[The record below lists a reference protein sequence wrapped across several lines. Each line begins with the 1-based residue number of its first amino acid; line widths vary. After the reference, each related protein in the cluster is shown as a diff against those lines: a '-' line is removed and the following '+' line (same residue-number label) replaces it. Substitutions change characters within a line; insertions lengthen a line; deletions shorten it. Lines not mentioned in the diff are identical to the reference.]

1 MYSFDPSVNLGG
13 IDLNSFRLQQPGKYA
28 FENIVKTENTSPS
41 TVDKGDSFER
51 ILNTMLDPTRRKQAL
66 EDTLEFQNRQQA
78 AAAPYNMLYKGLDT
92 LSKLP
97 EQISGRA
104 ADRAMNIVLGARNA
118 TEAYN
123 QAAAS
128 YPRTNFQSTASPVQ
142 RNYFT

>member
-1 MYSFDPSVNLGG
+1 MNV
-13 IDLNSFRLQQPGKYA
+13 
-28 FENIVKTENTSPS
+28 
-41 TVDKGDSFER
+41 
-51 ILNTMLDPTRRKQAL
+51 ILNIMLDPTRRKQAL